1 MDPPNCTRAAFGSRA
16 ICQPK
21 FTVGGRALCEACA
34 TFSAPEGLAEP
45 VAAAPLAPFACE
57 IRELAETGLCEDV
70 FRATD
75 ATGPPDA
82 ALGEALL
89 RAAVSRQRAGD
100 AAALGA
106 TLSRCAE
113 TRRAHEDAKLI
124 ADVRDQLLPLARLRV
139 EARADLDEIVAPP
152 PKAVRSI
159 HETVVPSV
167 GRDRRAVGRSPA
179 RFGRRRRKP
188 FDPRDVSRPNGSS
201 PPRLQRYEGC
211 RRPAARRY
219 DRRENAGPGRRARRG
234 ARARKKGR
242 GLRGRAR
249 GRARAL
255 GARRRRRAGGRDR
268 RAPRGVGDLVQG
280 PAFLHVGQEAGVFQV
295 RRAARTHE
303 TERPDDGVHAL

>member
-34 TFSAPEGLAEP
+34 TFSAPEGLVEP

-188 FDPRDVSRPNGSS
+188 FDPRDGFAPQRIVAAAVTEIRRLPTARCSPVRPTRKRRSRPPRAPRRARSKERERTSRPRARPRSRAGRSTA
-201 PPRLQRYEGC
+201 PPR
-211 RRPAARRY
+211 RRTRPTRSSRSWRFGSRARISSRGSRSRRVPSAARRA
-219 DRRENAGPGRRARRG
+219 NA
-234 ARARKKGR
+234 
-242 GLRGRAR
+242 
-249 GRARAL
+249 
-255 GARRRRRAGGRDR
+255 
-268 RAPRGVGDLVQG
+268 
-280 PAFLHVGQEAGVFQV
+280 
-295 RRAARTHE
+295 
-303 TERPDDGVHAL
+303 